1 MESDKVEIELPKG
14 YELDHAELPA
24 PIPLQDVGSY
34 KLRARFD
41 TVQRKLMCTRELVF
55 GNKGNILFPA
65 ESYTAVKKV
74 FDLIHQADEHVLTLK
89 QGEPGVSD

>member
-1 MESDKVEIELPKG
+1 
-14 YELDHAELPA
+14 
-24 PIPLQDVGSY
+24 
-34 KLRARFD
+34 
-41 TVQRKLMCTRELVF
+41 MCTRELVF

-89 QGEPGVSD
+89 QGAPGVSD